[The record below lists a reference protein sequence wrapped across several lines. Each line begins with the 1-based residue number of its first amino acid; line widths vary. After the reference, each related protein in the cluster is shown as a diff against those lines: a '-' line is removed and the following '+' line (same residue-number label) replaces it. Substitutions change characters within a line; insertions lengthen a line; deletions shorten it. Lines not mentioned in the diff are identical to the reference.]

1 MINKSIIR
9 VCLFC
14 TLLLIVCMSC
24 VGDQL
29 AVEDMKV
36 EYAETPLGVDVA
48 NPRFS
53 WRMEC
58 TSLERGINQTAY
70 QIVVTDDHGKIVW
83 DSEKVE
89 SDVSL
94 NIKYSGETLIP
105 ATRYIWKVNVWD
117 NKDRLIKGESWFE
130 TSLLCKDD
138 IVGWNDAQWIGG
150 GDDDMVLYSHY
161 LPVFK
166 LNFSFILSENAK
178 SKKIAFIYGANDE
191 RLMNRYKNLY
201 HLSNAKDRSYIKVE
215 FDLSPLDLGKS
226 ALAKIYRIGYHI
238 NDCDTL
244 PYAEFNIPMKL
255 VNRNNLYSEHIFT
268 LYSNLGFTRL
278 YKANVN
284 IGEVNLNPLG
294 LGGDFIAFPVVGDIG
309 YSVPSVDDIVCAKID
324 ICNFRSPQNKILGDS
339 LDIDR
344 MRHSTNGYYIENP
357 SCNSMPMLRTE
368 FSVPTSSIK
377 KARLYATSR
386 GIYEMY
392 FNGKRVGNDYFN
404 PGITQYNK
412 THLYQI
418 YDVTDLVVEG
428 QNALGAILAEG
439 WWSGG
444 ATYTGD
450 HWNYFGDRQS
460 LLAQLVITYKDG
472 TKQVVTTNPETWK
485 YYKSGPIVY
494 GSFFQGEVYDATKEA
509 AIEGWANSGYDD
521 SAWGKA
527 QLISLEGNVSSLMER
542 NNPRVDDYSEYQ
554 LLSQYGQTVKAV
566 KKLTAVSMEEV
577 RPGVFVYDMGQNMVG
592 VPEIFL
598 NGMKAGKKI
607 NLRFAEVKY
616 PDLPRYAGNEG
627 MVMLENIRA
636 AMAQDIYITKG
647 GKETISPRF
656 TYHGYRYVEIT
667 GIDEALPLEAVK
679 GVVLSSIDELSSH
692 YETSNE
698 KVNKLWNNI
707 VWSTYSNF
715 LSIPTD
721 CPQRNERLG
730 WSGDIS
736 VFSRTATYLSNVS
749 QFLRRHLR
757 AMRDVQREDGRFPD
771 VAPLGGGFGGILWGS
786 AGITVAWECYQQYN
800 DKALLEEHYDAMC
813 EYIDYILSKNIDSQ
827 TNVIVQEKVFGNLGD
842 WLGPEDKKNDKTLMW
857 EAYFLYDLDIMF
869 KIATLLDKPSDA
881 ARYKKLYE
889 ERLSFFRNTYISS
902 ENAKTISSGADGP
915 FKGEEVDI
923 QTSYV
928 RPLVFHLIPDSLKLD
943 FSANLAHSIDRLN
956 IADDGKTYPPYS
968 LMTGFIGTAWIN
980 IALSDNGYNDIA
992 YTLLQ
997 QTSYP
1002 SWLYS
1007 VEQGATT
1014 IWERLNSY
1022 THIDG
1027 FGDNNRMNSFNHYS
1041 FGAVG
1046 AWMYSYSLGIQRD
1059 EDNPGFKKI
1068 ILSPQIDPT
1077 GKMTYAKG
1085 YYDSMYGRIESE
1097 WKVEGNHVN
1106 YHFAI
1111 PANTSALLV
1120 LPAKSLSKI
1129 KESGRDV
1136 HKSIGIEVIK
1146 VENKD
1151 IIFKLQSGKYN
1162 FQVNIE

>member
-1 MINKSIIR
+1 
-9 VCLFC
+9 
-14 TLLLIVCMSC
+14 MSC
-24 VGDQL
+24 AGDRL
-29 AVEDMKV
+29 AVEGMKV
-36 EYAETPLGVDVA
+36 EYTETPLGVDVM

-58 TSLERGINQTAY
+58 DSSERGINQTAY
-70 QIVVTDDHGKIVW
+70 QIVVADDHGKTVW
-83 DSEKVE
+83 NSGKVE

-94 NIKYSGETLIP
+94 NIEYSGETLTP

-117 NKDRLIKGESWFE
+117 NKGRMIEGESWFE
-130 TSLLCKDD
+130 TSLLSKDD
-138 IVGWNDAQWIGG
+138 IVGWNGAQWIGG
-150 GDDDMVLYSHY
+150 GDEDMVLYSHY

-166 LNFSFILSENAK
+166 LNLSFTLNQNAP
-178 SKKIAFIYGANDE
+178 SKKIGFIYGANDE
-191 RLMNRYKNLY
+191 RLMNEHKNLN
-201 HLSNAKDRSYIKVE
+201 HLSNDKDQSYIKVE
-215 FDLSPLDLGKS
+215 FDLSPLDRDKA
-226 ALAKIYRIGYHI
+226 ALVKIYRVGYHI

-244 PYAEFNIPMKL
+244 PYKEFSVSKKL
-255 VNRNNLYSEHIFT
+255 INRDNLYAEHVFS
-268 LYSNLGFTRL
+268 LYSDLGFTRL
-278 YKANVN
+278 YKDSIGV
-284 IGEVNLNPLG
+284 GEVNLNPLG

-309 YSVPSVDDIVCAKID
+309 YSVSSTADIFSAEIEV
-324 ICNFRSPQNKILGDS
+324 CNFRSPENKIVGHR
-339 LDIDR
+339 LDIDKI
-344 MRHSTNGYYIENP
+344 RHSASGCYTENP

-368 FSVPTSSIK
+368 FSVPTSSVE

-392 FNGKRVGNDYFN
+392 FNGERVGDEYFN
-404 PGITQYNK
+404 PGMTQYNK

-418 YDVTDLVVEG
+418 YDVTSLVAKG
-428 QNALGAILAEG
+428 QNVLGAMLAEG

-444 ATYTGD
+444 STYTGD

-472 TKQVVTTNPETWK
+472 TQQIVTTSPETWK
-485 YYKSGPIVY
+485 YYKSGPVVY

-509 AIEGWANSGYDD
+509 EIEGWATSGYDD
-521 SAWGKA
+521 SAWKKA
-527 QLISLEGNVSSLMER
+527 QLVPLAGNVSSLVEQNR
-542 NNPRVDDYSEYQ
+542 PRVDDYSEYR
-554 LLSQYGQTVKAV
+554 LLSQCGETVKAI
-566 KKLTAVSMEEV
+566 KKLTAVSVEQV
-577 RPGVFVYDMGQNMVG
+577 RPGVYVYDMGQNMVG
-592 VPEIFL
+592 VPEISL
-598 NGMKAGKKI
+598 DGMAAGRRV

-616 PDLPRYAGNEG
+616 PDLPRYAGNKG
-627 MVMLENIRA
+627 MIMLENIRA

-656 TYHGYRYVEIT
+656 TYHGYRYIEIT
-667 GIDEALPLEAVK
+667 GIDNALPLDAVK
-679 GVVLSSIDELSSH
+679 GVVLSSIDKLASS
-692 YETSNE
+692 YVTSNE

-721 CPQRNERLG
+721 CPQRNERMG

-749 QFLRRHLR
+749 QFLRTHLR

-771 VAPLGGGFGGILWGS
+771 VAPMGGGFGGLLWGS

-813 EYIDYILSKNIDSQ
+813 EYIDYILNKNIDPQ
-827 TNVIVQEKVFGNLGD
+827 TNIIVQEKVFGNLGD

-857 EAYFLYDLDIMF
+857 EAYFLYDLELMC
-869 KIATLLDKPSDA
+869 KISSLLDKSSDTA
-881 ARYKKLYE
+881 KYKKLYD
-889 ERLSFFRNTYISS
+889 ERLSFFRGTYISS
-902 ENAKTISSGADGP
+902 KNAKTISSGADGP
-915 FKGEEVDI
+915 MKGKEVDI

-928 RPLVFHLIPDSLKLD
+928 LPLAFHLVSDSLKSN
-943 FSANLAHSIDRLN
+943 FSANLAHSIERLN
-956 IADDGKTYPPYS
+956 IADDGKTYPSYS

-980 IALSDNGYNDIA
+980 IALSDNGYDDIA
-992 YTLLQ
+992 YKLLQ

-1022 THIDG
+1022 THVDG

-1046 AWMYSYSLGIQRD
+1046 AWMYSYSLGIRRD
-1059 EDNPGFKKI
+1059 EMSPGFKNF
-1068 ILSPQIDPT
+1068 ILSPKIDPT

-1085 YYDSMYGRIESE
+1085 HYDSMYGRIESE
-1097 WKVEGNHVN
+1097 WKVEDNHIN
-1106 YHFAI
+1106 YNFTI

-1120 LPAKSLSKI
+1120 LPAKSLNLI
-1129 KESGRDV
+1129 KEGGQDV
-1136 HKSIGIEVIK
+1136 SESIGIEVVK
-1146 VENKD
+1146 VESGN
-1151 IIFKLQSGKYN
+1151 ITFKLQSGKYS
-1162 FQVNIE
+1162 FKVNME